1 MGVKWTE
8 VCTTDRF
15 GKSAEH
21 VHSSSPKGNKVSIA
35 IEEYGLKETLVRFG

>member
-15 GKSAEH
+15 GKSAEQ
-21 VHSSSPKGNKVSIA
+21 VHSSGPEGNKGINCNGG
-35 IEEYGLKETLVRFG
+35 IKD